1 MNNQQQQLLS
11 LSASKSNIQ
20 KLDSHI
26 KSTLANLHG
35 KNNKIYV
42 YIKIHN
48 SFKDNKDENSSRF
61 IEMLKE
67 QFADKAEIMHFN
79 ETKELLKANY
89 DDNELHYI
97 IVPDKHLA
105 WAETFAKQERE

>member
-1 MNNQQQQLLS
+1 M
-11 LSASKSNIQ
+11 
-20 KLDSHI
+20 
-26 KSTLANLHG
+26 ANLHG

>member
-1 MNNQQQQLLS
+1 
-11 LSASKSNIQ
+11 
-20 KLDSHI
+20 
-26 KSTLANLHG
+26 
-35 KNNKIYV
+35 
-42 YIKIHN
+42 
-48 SFKDNKDENSSRF
+48 
-61 IEMLKE
+61 MLKE